1 MRKFLSLILFI
12 VFSNLLLAACAGKKP
27 SAEQTAPGVAVKTEI
42 VKLAPIEDSY
52 EAVGA
57 VRSAASSVLSARIL
71 GVILAIRAREGDR
84 VRAGQLL
91 VQLDDRDAMAQVR
104 KAQAGLQ
111 EARQGLDEVARS
123 IAAAESAK
131 ASADANKELATSTF
145 QRFKTLLERRS
156 VSQQEFDEVQAKYR
170 SAVAE
175 ADRAR
180 EMREAL
186 LARKAQIAS
195 RIEQAE
201 ADVANARIA
210 ADYSRIT
217 SPIDGIVTAK
227 HAEVGSMAA
236 PGVPLLTVEDN
247 TKYRLEVSVEESRLS
262 AIHLGQQ
269 AFLQIDSLTR
279 YVRSASEPF
288 VGQVSEIVPEAD
300 PASRTFTVKIDLP
313 ASASKTS
320 PSALR
325 SGLYGKAR
333 FAIGE
338 KTVITIPIKA
348 VIERGQLVQ
357 VYVVDQT
364 GTARLRLIKLGK
376 RTGERVEALSG
387 LSDGDRV
394 VIEGVESLADG
405 SKVR

>member
-1 MRKFLSLILFI
+1 MRKFLSLILYI
-12 VFSNLLLAACAGKKP
+12 VFSNFLLAACAGKKP
-27 SAEQTAPGVAVKTEI
+27 AAEQAAPGIAVQTEV

-57 VRSAASSVLSARIL
+57 VRSAASSVLSARIM

-145 QRFKTLLERRS
+145 QRFKMLLERRS

-195 RIEQAE
+195 RVEQAE
-201 ADVANARIA
+201 ADVANARIV

-217 SPIDGIVTAK
+217 SPIDGIITAK
-227 HAEVGSMAA
+227 HAEVGSMAV
-236 PGVPLLTVEDN
+236 PGAPLLTVEDN

-269 AFLQIDSLTR
+269 ASLQIDSLT
-279 YVRSASEPF
+279 SEPF

-300 PASRTFTVKIDLP
+300 PASRTFMVKIDLP

-338 KTVITIPIKA
+338 KTAITIPIKA

-357 VYVVDQT
+357 VYVVDLT

>member
-1 MRKFLSLILFI
+1 MRKLFSLILFI
-12 VFSNLLLAACAGKKP
+12 VLSNLLLAACAGKKP
-27 SAEQTAPGVAVKTEI
+27 AAEQTAPPIAVKTEV
-42 VKLAPIEDSY
+42 VKLAPIEDYY

-57 VRSAASSVLSARIL
+57 VRSAASSVLSARIM
-71 GVILAIRAREGDR
+71 GVILAIRAHEGDR

-91 VQLDDRDAMAQVR
+91 AQLDDRDAMAQAR

-111 EARQGLDEVARS
+111 EARQGLDEVVRL

-131 ASADANKELATSTF
+131 ASADANKELATATF

-210 ADYSRIT
+210 ASYSRIT
-217 SPIDGIVTAK
+217 SPIDGIITAK

-269 AFLQIDSLTR
+269 AFLQIDSLTP
-279 YVRSASEPF
+279 EPLT
-288 VGQVSEIVPEAD
+288 GQVSEIVPEAD
-300 PASRTFTVKIDLP
+300 PATRTFTVKIDLP
-313 ASASKTS
+313 ASASKTN

-338 KTVITIPIKA
+338 KPAITIPIKA

-376 RTGERVEALSG
+376 RMGDRVEALSG

-394 VIEGVESLADG
+394 AIEGVESLADG